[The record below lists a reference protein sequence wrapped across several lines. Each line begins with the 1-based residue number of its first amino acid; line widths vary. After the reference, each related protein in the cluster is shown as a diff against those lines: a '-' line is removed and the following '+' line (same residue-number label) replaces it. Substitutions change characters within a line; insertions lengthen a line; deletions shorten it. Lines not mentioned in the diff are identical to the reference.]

1 MAESMENFV
10 SAPPTAS
17 CMSSLRL
24 TSLPSELRFQIFICL
39 PDVSS
44 AKALAL
50 TSSSFFQTFLDSQ
63 QLILTQVL
71 QNEMDTE
78 VLRDYLTA
86 LSASQIQVWNKNAIH
101 KILDAYFG
109 ETISH
114 ISHDWKL
121 SEALAISNLN
131 ECVDFLATE
140 FASSALFRNPSTR
153 GANAR
158 PSSSEMRRIK
168 LALHRYELYC
178 NLFRH
183 PTHNRMVRD
192 KLNRNR
198 LVRPQL
204 FGAHE
209 QRKVFFE
216 KFSPWENEQLG
227 CIYEFL
233 IQEITTP
240 FRDVAKHDVVWG
252 ELSVRYIDDATG
264 MGDEFY
270 RKSYV
275 ARGLEYVHRLIT
287 ANTYGARYDILEEPD
302 PERNERLKLRNRL
315 SDVLGLQVE
324 DDGVPLEVYTEELKT
339 LHISPPFLND
349 SDRGPTEAWRW
360 AHSKSSKGQFY
371 FREDHRPLRQR
382 GYVMWDLQRL
392 LDWKLLENPVEDV
405 IAQRRAGYPE
415 RLRQQAERD
424 EQRESFKERTRIWM
438 DGGRG
443 WWTPGDESHIQWPR
457 CHQKSCVHPL

>member
-1 MAESMENFV
+1 MQTPTLAESMENFV

-17 CMSSLRL
+17 CMNPLRL
-24 TSLPSELRFQIFICL
+24 TSLAPELKNAVFMRL
-39 PDVSS
+39 DVPS

-71 QNEMDTE
+71 QNEIDTE

-86 LSASQIQVWNKNAIH
+86 LSASQIQVWSKSAILE
-101 KILDAYFG
+101 ILVKYFG
-109 ETISH
+109 NSISH
-114 ISHDWKL
+114 SSHNWKL

-140 FASSALFRNPSTR
+140 FASSALFRNPSAR
-153 GANAR
+153 GANGT
-158 PSSSEMRRIK
+158 PTSSEIRRIK

-183 PTHNRMVRD
+183 PTHDRMVRD

-198 LVRPQL
+198 LIRPQL

-240 FRDVAKHDVVWG
+240 FRDVAKHDVEWG
-252 ELSVRYIDDATG
+252 DNSVPYIDDATG
-264 MGDEFY
+264 MGEDIY
-270 RKSYV
+270 KMSYV
-275 ARGLEYVHRLIT
+275 ARGLKYVHRLIT
-287 ANTYGARYDILEEPD
+287 ANTYSARYDILEEPD
-302 PERNERLKLRNRL
+302 LEPFERGKLRNRL
-315 SDVLGLQVE
+315 SDALGLQVE
-324 DDGVPLEVYTEELKT
+324 DDGVPLKDYTEELKI
-339 LHISPPFLND
+339 LHISPPFLKD

-360 AHSKSSKGQFY
+360 AHSKSSKSQFY
-371 FREDHRPLRQR
+371 FRADHRPLRQR

-392 LDWKLLENPVEDV
+392 LDWKLLENPVENV
-405 IAQRRAGYPE
+405 IAQRRPGYPE
-415 RLRQQAERD
+415 RLRRKAERD
-424 EQRESFKERTRIWM
+424 EQRQSFKERSRIWM
-438 DGGRG
+438 NGGRG
-443 WWTPGDESHIQWPR
+443 WWTPGDESHIQWSR
-457 CHQKSCVHPL
+457 

>member
-1 MAESMENFV
+1 MENIV
-10 SAPPTAS
+10 SAPSTAS
-17 CMSSLRL
+17 CRSPLRL
-24 TSLPSELRFQIFICL
+24 TSLASELKYAIFICL
-39 PDVSS
+39 DVPS

-86 LSASQIQVWNKNAIH
+86 LSASQIQVWSKGAIL
-101 KILDAYFG
+101 KILDDYFG
-109 ETISH
+109 DSISH
-114 ISHDWKL
+114 RSHDWRL

-131 ECVDFLATE
+131 ESVDFLATE
-140 FASSALFRNPSTR
+140 FASSALFRNPTIR
-153 GANAR
+153 GANNT
-158 PSSSEMRRIK
+158 PTPSEMRRIK
-168 LALHRYELYC
+168 LTLHRYELYC

-183 PTHNRMVRD
+183 PTHDRMVRD

-198 LVRPQL
+198 LIRPPQ
-204 FGAHE
+204 FGTHE

-227 CIYEFL
+227 CIYDFL

-240 FRDVAKHDVVWG
+240 FRDVAKHDVEWG
-252 ELSVRYIDDATG
+252 ERSVRYIDDATG
-264 MGDEFY
+264 MGENIY
-270 RKSYV
+270 KHSYV

-302 PERNERLKLRNRL
+302 PERNERAKLRNRL
-315 SDVLGLQVE
+315 SDVLGLQLE
-324 DDGVPLEVYTEELKT
+324 DDRVPLKDYTEEMKT

-349 SDRGPTEAWRW
+349 SDHGPTEAWRW
-360 AHSKSSKGQFY
+360 AHSKSSKSQFY
-371 FREDHRPLRQR
+371 FRKDHRPLRQR

-392 LDWKLLENPVEDV
+392 LDWKLLENPVEGV
-405 IAQRRAGYPE
+405 IAQRRPGYPE
-415 RLRQQAERD
+415 RLRREAERD
-424 EQRESFKERTRIWM
+424 EQRESFKERSRIWM
-438 DGGRG
+438 HGGRG
-443 WWTPGDESHIQWPR
+443 WWAPGDESHIQWSR
-457 CHQKSCVHPL
+457 